1 MSGDHVLHAE
11 LEDVLGRPADE
22 LPEEVIGKAGLEVAR
37 QGFSHRGAR
46 WYSLHGVGAPLRV
59 HERQLGCTP
68 GKIPYAPLFFHQVK
82 AVTHN
87 SKRRKR

>member
-22 LPEEVIGKAGLEVAR
+22 LPEGMIGKAGLEVAG

-46 WYSLHGVGAPLRV
+46 WYSLHGVGAPLSVREGQPGLHTGKGTLRPFV
-59 HERQLGCTP
+59 LRP
-68 GKIPYAPLFFHQVK
+68 GKGCHPQL
-82 AVTHN
+82 
-87 SKRRKR
+87 